1 MNLENVSRQKEDKK
15 LLMVLKAK
23 VFPIEKQTKE
33 KEINILSSKEML
45 KRLTIMLAQIK
56 AGNLS
61 EVSQYFLYRA
71 KEITEE
77 GHHNII
83 N

>member
-1 MNLENVSRQKEDKK
+1 
-15 LLMVLKAK
+15 MVLKAK

-33 KEINILSSKEML
+33 KEINILSSKEMFKIL
-45 KRLTIMLAQIK
+45 AIMLAQIK

>member
-1 MNLENVSRQKEDKK
+1 
-15 LLMVLKAK
+15 MVLKAK

-61 EVSQYFLYRA
+61 EVSQYFLYRT

>member
-71 KEITEE
+71 KEINEE